1 MRGAL
6 ISFLLLLA
14 VAAARAAAADEL
26 TVKGLTLGDTADK
39 IGLLGVCQVGG
50 RGMCVG
56 KTLYGSAPASFSV
69 TMTAGRVDHI
79 MVTFGA
85 AKSAEVIAGLT
96 AKYGPPNGPTGCKP
110 EARCSGWNSGG
121 LRLTLFEDIGII
133 TLTRAAPADGY

>member
-6 ISFLLLLA
+6 IGLMLLLT
-14 VAAARAAAADEL
+14 VAARAAAADEL
-26 TVKGLTLGDTADK
+26 TVKGLTLGDTPDK
-39 IGLLGVCQVGG
+39 IGLLGVCEVSV

-56 KTLYGSAPASFSV
+56 KTRYGSAPATFSV
-69 TMTAGRVDHI
+69 TMTAGRVDYI

-96 AKYGPPNGPTGCKP
+96 ARYGPPNGPTGCKP

-121 LRLTLFEDIGII
+121 LRLTLFEDSGSV
-133 TLTRAAPADGY
+133 TLTRTAPADGY